1 VTVFASADGTS
12 PIGRAV
18 GDTGAM
24 TATPPEP
31 ADLLILGATVLTMD
45 DADTVIDD
53 GGVAVRGERIVA
65 VGASRDLR
73 ERFEAVETITL
84 RHAVLLP
91 GLVDTYG
98 HAGHGLIR
106 GLFHPD
112 LGWPSKTL
120 YWHATSPDWWYAE
133 SLLSATE
140 RLRFGVTTGQTIV
153 GSTPARLDEPVYA
166 ERVAE
171 AYEAVG
177 VRSVIGVG
185 PPDPIFTHLDDPWEA
200 TRLDGGVA
208 ERRAFSY
215 EQTIEHTNHVI
226 ERLHGRGRVR
236 IALAPPYLLGR
247 HVAHGRLAQRLPDD
261 GDAATIHA
269 HASEMRALA
278 DRHGVI
284 LHTHMF
290 RGSVDYALRH
300 FGRDEVERLVGPD
313 VVVAHANGLS
323 TTEVE
328 LLGARRVG
336 IASVA
341 HTHENLWY
349 GVAPLVELL
358 DAGATVS
365 IATDGTAPYASY
377 DLLREPSRATWH
389 QWLAHGTQRVMPPGT
404 VLRMITA
411 EAARALGMADEIG
424 SIVPGKRA
432 DLVVVDLDR
441 PHLTPTTSIPVL
453 LTQYA
458 TGHDVAIVVVDGR
471 VVVREGRLVD
481 VDVDEVVALARR
493 EAAAV
498 FGRED
503 VGAFTRWDRAFW
515 RGSRYG
521 DA

>member
-1 VTVFASADGTS
+1 
-12 PIGRAV
+12 
-18 GDTGAM
+18 M
-24 TATPPEP
+24 TTERHRER
-31 ADLLILGATVLTMD
+31 ADLLLLGASVLTMD
-45 DADTVIDD
+45 EHDRVLDD
-53 GGVAVRGERIVA
+53 GGVAIREGRIVA
-65 VGASRDLR
+65 VATSRELR
-73 ERFEAVETITL
+73 ERFEADETVEL
-84 RHAVLLP
+84 RHAALLP
-91 GLVDTYG
+91 GLVDSYG

-112 LGWPSKTL
+112 LGWPSRTL
-120 YWHATSPDWWYAE
+120 YWHATSPGWWYAE

-153 GSTPARLDEPVYA
+153 GATPARVDDTVYA
-166 ERVAE
+166 EQVAA
-171 AYEAVG
+171 AYEEVG

-200 TRLDGGVA
+200 TRIDDGVA
-208 ERRAFSY
+208 TRRPFTY
-215 EQTIEHTNHVI
+215 EETIEHTLSLI

-236 IALAPPYLLGR
+236 IALAPPYLFGR

-261 GDAATIHA
+261 GDAGTIHR
-269 HASEMRALA
+269 HAVEMRELA
-278 DRHGVI
+278 DRHRVL

-290 RGSVDYALRH
+290 RGSVAYALRH
-300 FGRDEVERLVGPD
+300 FGRSEAERLVGPD
-313 VVVAHANGLS
+313 VVVAHANGLGPE
-323 TTEVE
+323 EVE
-328 LLGARRVG
+328 LLGARGVG

-389 QWLAHGTQRVMPPGT
+389 QWLAHRSQRVMPPGA
-404 VLRMITA
+404 VLRMITI
-411 EAARALGMADEIG
+411 EAARVLGMADEVG
-424 SIVPGKRA
+424 SLEVGKRA

-458 TGHDVAIVVVDGR
+458 TGHDVTMVVLDGR
-471 VVVREGRLVD
+471 VAVRDGRLVD
-481 VDVDEVVALARR
+481 VDVAEVLALARR
-493 EAAAV
+493 EAEAA
-498 FGRED
+498 FGRQD
-503 VGAFTRWDRAFW
+503 VTGYTRWGRDFW
-515 RGSRYG
+515 RSSRYG
-521 DA
+521 EEPA